1 MVTSIKLCY
10 TISKGGDDM
19 NWFQIINETTLY
31 IEDHIDEKIELAS
44 LASKQHIS
52 YHYFAKMFTLITG
65 YTLKEY
71 IRNRRITLA
80 SYDVNNTD
88 LRIIDIAVKYG
99 YSSNEAFTRA
109 FKKVH
114 GINPS
119 SARKNKLHLYTH
131 FPVLTYDVPKQNLVS
146 LQYDLIE
153 NIQYQLSGQTTHIVE
168 TDYEHTHRSL
178 NNIKNCFLNDHPSLT
193 IDDIYQ
199 VKYNLRMDFLEYD
212 FFVGFNTYQMDETL
226 DNISLQI
233 DHAVRFKCPN
243 IERDSVPLIKKI
255 IYKEWEKNGFIS
267 DLKCEIECLHK
278 NKNSSYDFYY
288 IVSIEKPR

>member
-1 MVTSIKLCY
+1 
-10 TISKGGDDM
+10 M

-31 IEDHIDEKIELAS
+31 IEEHLDEKIELKI
-44 LASKQHIS
+44 LANNNHIS

-80 SYDVNNTD
+80 SYEVNNTN

-119 SARKNKLHLYTH
+119 AARKNAVHLYTH
-131 FPVLTYDVPKQNLVS
+131 FPVLNYDVPKQNLIS
-146 LQYDLIE
+146 LQYDLVE
-153 NIQYQLSGQTTHIVE
+153 NLQYKLSGQTTHIIE
-168 TDYEHTHRSL
+168 TNYDRTHSTLHSIMNTFLSSHT
-178 NNIKNCFLNDHPSLT
+178 SLT

-199 VKYNLRMDFLEYD
+199 VKYNLRIDFLEYD
-212 FFVGFNTYQMDETL
+212 YFVGFNTYQLDESL
-226 DNISLQI
+226 DHVSLQI

-243 IERDSVPLIKKI
+243 IEIDSVPVVKKM
-255 IYKEWEKNGFIS
+255 IYNEWEKNGFIS
-267 DLKCEIECLHK
+267 DLKCEIEHLYK
-278 NKNSSYDFYY
+278 NDNNTFDFYY
-288 IVSIEKPR
+288 IVSIKKPR